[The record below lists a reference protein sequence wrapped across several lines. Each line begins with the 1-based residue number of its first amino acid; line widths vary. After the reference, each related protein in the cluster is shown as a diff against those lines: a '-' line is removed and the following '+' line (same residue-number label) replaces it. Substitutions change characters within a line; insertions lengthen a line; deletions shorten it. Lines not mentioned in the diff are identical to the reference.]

1 MFPSYVNVET
11 LNQLL
16 VRHCSN
22 SCWDVRDST
31 LFFLQHLITTLDGEF
46 YIYFHAFHDCSLLY
60 KMRYLYSYFLYYI
73 FNTNYTEFHLLFI
86 YLIVSF
92 QPNVLCSYWRLTYR
106 FYYGN

>member
-1 MFPSYVNVET
+1 MFPSYINVET

-46 YIYFHAFHDCSLLY
+46 YIYFHAFHDCSL
-60 KMRYLYSYFLYYI
+60 YLIQIILNFTGG
-73 FNTNYTEFHLLFI
+73 FLFI
-86 YLIVSF
+86 
-92 QPNVLCSYWRLTYR
+92 
-106 FYYGN
+106 